1 MSAVMLAPLLES
13 AEPRPIIW
21 EKAQYHHMGD
31 LGWFDDVRVELVE
44 GEIIQMSP
52 ISSPHWKSVILT
64 GTALRQVF
72 GSGFV
77 VAEQNGF
84 DGGLRSEPQPDVA
97 VYEGDVRDFEALP
110 SHALLIVEVSLST
123 LRFDRVR
130 KAGVYARAGI
140 AEYWI
145 VNVAER
151 VLEVHRQPSSRTGS
165 YEERWTLDADASV
178 SPLAAPEAVLKVAD
192 FLP

>member
-1 MSAVMLAPLLES
+1 MSAVMSAPLMEL
-13 AEPRPIIW
+13 AEPRPITW
-21 EKAQYHHMGD
+21 DKAQYHQMGE
-31 LGWFDDVRVELVE
+31 LGWFDDIPVELVE

-72 GSGFV
+72 GSGYV
-77 VAEQNGF
+77 VAEQNAF

-97 VYEGDVRDFEALP
+97 VYEGEVRDFEALP

-123 LRFDRVR
+123 LRYDRAR
-130 KAGVYARAGI
+130 KAGVYAHADI

-151 VLEVHRQPSSRTGS
+151 VLEVHRQPSTRTGS

-178 SPLAAPEAVLKVAD
+178 SPLAAPECVLKVAD

>member
-1 MSAVMLAPLLES
+1 MSAVISASVMEP
-13 AEPRPIIW
+13 AEPRPIAW
-21 EKAQYHHMGD
+21 DKAQYHQMGEM
-31 LGWFDDVRVELVE
+31 GWFDDICVELIE
-44 GEIIQMSP
+44 GEIVQRGP

-72 GSGFV
+72 SSGYV
-77 VAEQNGF
+77 IAEQNGF

-110 SHALLIVEVSLST
+110 SHALLIVEISLST
-123 LRFDRVR
+123 LRFDRAR

-145 VNVAER
+145 VNVSER
-151 VLEVHRQPSSRTGS
+151 VLEVHRQPSTRTGS
-165 YEERWTLDADASV
+165 YEERWTLDSDASV
-178 SPLAAPEAVLKVAD
+178 SPLAAPDAVLKVAD